1 MPPTSL
7 KTTTM
12 AGTLVRS
19 TLRVPVPCPPPVPAH
34 SFHVM
39 PVTVLVALAHPTT
52 SLVGRTCGADPGPQ
66 DRTAGSGVVVVV
78 VVGIK
83 VLVEWCAEV
92 VEVPVA
98 VDFVGG
104 EDLEPTAAPMAMPT
118 PRAARTRTTMLTRTT
133 VLRRTVTSRGS
144 LFTTEGNGSAW
155 R

>member
-7 KTTTM
+7 KTTTI

-19 TLRVPVPCPPPVPAH
+19 TLRVPVPCPPPAAAH

-52 SLVGRTCGADPGPQ
+52 SVVGRTCGVDPGPQ
-66 DRTAGSGVVVVV
+66 DRTAGGGVVVVV
-78 VVGIK
+78 GAE
-83 VLVEWCAEV
+83 VLVERWSEV
-92 VEVPVA
+92 VEVLAA

-104 EDLEPTAAPMAMPT
+104 EDLEPTATPTAIPT
-118 PRAARTRTTMLTRTT
+118 PRATNTRATTLTRTT
-133 VLRRTVTSRGS
+133 VLRRTVTSLGS
-144 LFTTEGNGSAW
+144 LSTTEDNGSAW